1 MQEGGEKK
9 VSDYLYTAGLEH
21 KITELEAENAE
32 LTKLKQ
38 ENDERIARIRK
49 ENEEL
54 KARISR
60 CLEAIR
66 HFVDEEYE

>member
-1 MQEGGEKK
+1 M
-9 VSDYLYTAGLEH
+9 SDYLYTAGLEH